1 MADLRIVD
9 APEIPTENITGE
21 EKLPT
26 GGSGNY
32 SISLDSLADYTK
44 TKKDLVDNITVDNK
58 VNGVRQELDA
68 HIEDLL
74 NPHQVTKSQIGLGN
88 VDNTADADKPVSNS
102 AQAAIISAVAPK
114 ADKTYVDNQIA
125 LKANKADVY
134 TKSETYTKQES
145 SDLVNNSISTSLTPV
160 NVSLDLAKRGVANH
174 YDPSL
179 TYNSGERVVLTNGD
193 IVKSTIDGNTND
205 PNVDMTGWRKPND
218 LTGSPIMFG
227 AKGNGVFD
235 DTLAIQKCAN
245 KFRYLDMRNG
255 NWKTTGKIAL
265 RSGTV
270 VDLRGSYLS
279 ANNTNEPIFEFE
291 NAGDGLS
298 ILGGGG
304 YVYGTADSFLKCS
317 GKTYQPTK
325 QTDYARRIR
334 LDGLHVVGE
343 NIDKF
348 LDFDKAVRQVFLTHV
363 FAYTKNG
370 MFCNGKCVEFEIYGS
385 IIYGAM
391 GANDLTTY
399 GIKYRS
405 PGNGRWYN
413 EGLHITDSTIDNFGT
428 TFDITDIYAMNVTGG
443 HIGAAIQAN
452 GHNASGALVAKF
464 GQPTSTA
471 CRNIK
476 FANVNIYGNI
486 EFAPVSGIDYQA
498 KFTGCSS
505 EAAEG
510 ANIFIKN
517 NASSITVSNHT
528 FHSSTN
534 NGVAVVCQSNNFN
547 ISVNDITC
555 DSTFVGGVHV
565 NGATGDNVS
574 VRGISYAGTGDPIYC
589 DRPILISGV
598 PVATANMAN
607 RKRKLVNAPPST
619 YVVSQTI
626 AAVSAG
632 FAKGETGEIVVELS
646 YSGATPTNQIL
657 NINVPDGLV
666 VPSGTGWSSQFVLLK
681 SESGTISAR
690 IPYFV
695 TQNISAGDI
704 ALVNFAGSALSVD
717 YHSYFGLERD
727 W

>member
-1 MADLRIVD
+1 MADLRIID
-9 APEIPTENITGE
+9 APEIPTNNITGQ

-26 GGSGNY
+26 GGNGNY

-44 TKKDLVDNITVDNK
+44 TKKDLADNTSVDGK

-74 NPHQVTKSQIGLGN
+74 NPHQVTKGQIGLGN

-102 AQAAIISAVAPK
+102 TQATIISAVSPK
-114 ADKTYVDNQIA
+114 ADKTYVDNQLT
-125 LKANKADVY
+125 LKANKVDVY
-134 TKSETYTKQES
+134 TKEETYTKQES
-145 SDLVNNSISTSLTPV
+145 SNLVNNSISTALTPV
-160 NVSLDLAKRGVANH
+160 NTSLDLAKRGVVNR
-174 YDPSL
+174 YDSL
-179 TYNSGERVVLTNGD
+179 LAYNTGERVVLTNGD
-193 IVKSTIDGNTND
+193 IVKSTIDGNANN

-218 LTGSPIMFG
+218 LTGNPIMFG
-227 AKGNGVFD
+227 AKGDGVFD
-235 DTLAIQKCAN
+235 DTLAIQECAN
-245 KFRYLDMRNG
+245 NFRYLDMRNS

-265 RSGTV
+265 RTGTV

-279 ANNTNEPIFEFE
+279 ANNANEPIFEFE

-325 QTDYARRIR
+325 QTDYARQIR
-334 LDGLHVVGE
+334 LDGVHVSGK

-348 LDFDKAVRQVFLTHV
+348 LDFDKAVRQVFMTKV
-363 FAYTKNG
+363 FAYVKNG
-370 MFCNGKCVEFEIYGS
+370 MLCIGKCVEIEIYGS

-391 GANDLTTY
+391 GADDTSTY
-399 GIKYRS
+399 GIKYVS
-405 PGNGRWYN
+405 PGGGRWYN

-428 TFDITDIYAMNVTGG
+428 TFDIRDIYAMSVTGG
-443 HIGAAIQAN
+443 HIGAAIQAD
-452 GHNASGALVAKF
+452 GHNAPGALVAKF

-471 CRNIK
+471 CRDIK
-476 FANVNIYGNI
+476 FNGVNIYGNI
-486 EFAPVSGIDYQA
+486 EFSPVGGLDYQA

-505 EAAEG
+505 EMCEG

-517 NASSITVSNHT
+517 NASSITVSDHT
-528 FHSSTN
+528 FHSSF
-534 NGVAVVCQSNNFN
+534 NGVGVVCQSNNFN

-565 NGATGDNVS
+565 NGAIGDNVS
-574 VRGISYAGTGDPIYC
+574 VRDINYAGSGDAVYC
-589 DRPILISGV
+589 ERPILISGV
-598 PVATANMAN
+598 PVATAGMAN
-607 RKRKLVNAPPST
+607 YKRKLVNVPWAT
-619 YVVSQTI
+619 YTVSQTI
-626 AAVSAG
+626 ATVSAG

-646 YSGATPTNQIL
+646 YSGATPTSQVLEI
-657 NINVPDGLV
+657 NIPDGLV
-666 VPSGTGWSSQFVLLK
+666 VPGGSGWSSRYVELK
-681 SESGTISAR
+681 SESGAISAR

-695 TQNISAGDI
+695 TKSIASDDIS
-704 ALVNFAGSALSVD
+704 LTNFVGSASTLG
-717 YHSYFGLERD
+717 YHGYFGIQRD

>member
-1 MADLRIVD
+1 MADLRIID
-9 APEIPTENITGE
+9 APEIPTNNITGQ

-26 GGSGNY
+26 GGNGNY

-44 TKKDLVDNITVDNK
+44 TKKDLADNTSVDGK

-74 NPHQVTKSQIGLGN
+74 NPHQVTKGQIGLGN

-102 AQAAIISAVAPK
+102 TQAAIISAVSPK
-114 ADKTYVDNQIA
+114 ADKTYVDTALSSKTDKTYVDNQLT
-125 LKANKADVY
+125 LKANKVDVY
-134 TKSETYTKQES
+134 TKEETYTKQE
-145 SDLVNNSISTSLTPV
+145 I
-160 NVSLDLAKRGVANH
+160 
-174 YDPSL
+174 
-179 TYNSGERVVLTNGD
+179 
-193 IVKSTIDGNTND
+193 
-205 PNVDMTGWRKPND
+205 ND
-218 LTGSPIMFG
+218 LIGSPLMFG
-227 AKGNGVFD
+227 AKGDGVFD
-235 DTLAIQKCAN
+235 DTLAIQECAN
-245 KFRYLDMRNG
+245 NFRYLDMRNS

-265 RSGTV
+265 RTGTV
-270 VDLRGSYLS
+270 VDLRGSYLG
-279 ANNTNEPIFEFE
+279 ANNANEPIFEFE

-317 GKTYQPTK
+317 GKTYQPTM

-334 LDGLHVVGE
+334 LDGLHVGGE

-385 IIYGAM
+385 IIYGAK
-391 GANDLTTY
+391 GTTDLTTY

-428 TFDITDIYAMNVTGG
+428 TFDITDIYAMSVTGG
-443 HIGAAIQAN
+443 HIGAAIQAD
-452 GHNASGALVAKF
+452 GHNAPGALVAKF
-464 GQPTSTA
+464 GQPTSTL
-471 CRNIK
+471 CQDIK

-486 EFAPVSGIDYQA
+486 EFAPVGGLDYHA

-505 EAAEG
+505 EMCGG

-528 FHSSTN
+528 FHSST

-565 NGATGDNVS
+565 NGAVGDNVS
-574 VRGISYAGTGDPIYC
+574 VRDINYAGSGDAVYC
-589 DRPILISGV
+589 ERPILISGV
-598 PVATANMAN
+598 PVATAGMAN
-607 RKRKLVNAPPST
+607 YKRKLVNAPPST
-619 YVVSQTI
+619 YDVSQTI
-626 AAVSAG
+626 ATVRAG

-646 YSGATPTNQIL
+646 YSGATPTSQVLAI
-657 NINVPDGLV
+657 NIPDGLV
-666 VPSGTGWSSQFVLLK
+666 VPSGSDWSSRFVLLK

-695 TQNISAGDI
+695 TKSIASDDI
-704 ALVNFAGSALSVD
+704 ALVNFEGVTLTLG
-717 YHSYFGLERD
+717 YHSYFGFKRD

>member
-1 MADLRIVD
+1 MADLRIID
-9 APEIPTENITGE
+9 APEIPTNNITGQ

-26 GGSGNY
+26 GGNGNY

-44 TKKDLVDNITVDNK
+44 TKKDLADNTSVDGK

-74 NPHQVTKSQIGLGN
+74 NPHQVTKGQIGLGN

-102 AQAAIISAVAPK
+102 TQATIISAVSPK
-114 ADKTYVDNQIA
+114 ADKTYVDNQLT

-134 TKSETYTKQES
+134 TKSETYTKQE
-145 SDLVNNSISTSLTPV
+145 I
-160 NVSLDLAKRGVANH
+160 
-174 YDPSL
+174 
-179 TYNSGERVVLTNGD
+179 
-193 IVKSTIDGNTND
+193 
-205 PNVDMTGWRKPND
+205 ND
-218 LTGSPIMFG
+218 LIGSPLMFG
-227 AKGNGVFD
+227 AKGDGVFD
-235 DTLAIQKCAN
+235 DTLAIQACAN

-255 NWKTTGKIAL
+255 NWKTTGKITL
-265 RSGTV
+265 RGGTV
-270 VDLRGSYLS
+270 VDLRGSYLG
-279 ANNTNEPIFEFE
+279 ANNANEPIFEFE

-317 GKTYQPTK
+317 GKTYQPTM
-325 QTDYARRIR
+325 QNDYARRIR
-334 LDGLHVVGE
+334 LDGLHVAGE

-385 IIYGAM
+385 IIYGAK
-391 GANDLTTY
+391 GTTDLTTY

-405 PGNGRWYN
+405 PGNGRWFN

-428 TFDITDIYAMNVTGG
+428 TFDIADIYVMSVTGG
-443 HIGAAIQAN
+443 HIGAAIQAD
-452 GHNASGALVAKF
+452 GYNAPGALVAKF

-471 CRNIK
+471 CRDIK

-486 EFAPVSGIDYQA
+486 EFAPVGGIDYQA

-505 EAAEG
+505 EMCEG

-517 NASSITVSNHT
+517 NASSITVSDHT
-528 FHSSTN
+528 FHSSF

-555 DSTFVGGVHV
+555 DSTFIGGVHV
-565 NGATGDNVS
+565 NGAIGDNVS
-574 VRGISYAGTGDPIYC
+574 VRGISYAGTGDPIYYE
-589 DRPILISGV
+589 RPILISGV
-598 PVATANMAN
+598 PVATAGMAN
-607 RKRKLVNAPPST
+607 YKRKLVNAPWAT
-619 YVVSQTI
+619 YTVSQTI
-626 AAVSAG
+626 ATVRAG
-632 FAKGETGEIVVELS
+632 FAKGEAGEIVVELS
-646 YSGATPTNQIL
+646 YSGATPTSQVLEI
-657 NINVPDGLV
+657 NIPDGLV
-666 VPSGTGWSSQFVLLK
+666 VPGDSGWSSRYVELK
-681 SESGTISAR
+681 SESGMISTR

-695 TQNISAGDI
+695 TKSIASADI
-704 ALVNFAGSALSVD
+704 ALINFAGSALTLG
-717 YHSYFGLERD
+717 YHGYFGIQRD